1 MNFQPSLR
9 ANAIIGLVIGSV
21 VGGFVGHMVLCWVI
35 GVGLAILASNIR
47 FWAIVLAPIVYI
59 LDLINTPPTE
69 DHDGFYL
76 KNRRS
81 YWYQR
86 GPKRGFLPSWYH
98 KPKTKNRSTPD
109 KNHK

>member
-1 MNFQPSLR
+1 MNFQLSLR

-69 DHDGFYL
+69 DRIGINVNQSEAFFLVGIASLRL
-76 KNRRS
+76 KIVPRRIRTTS
-81 YWYQR
+81 R
-86 GPKRGFLPSWYH
+86 
-98 KPKTKNRSTPD
+98 
-109 KNHK
+109 